1 MAINQSRNLESIR
14 TPLGWKDV
22 LMFARIT
29 DRQTDSQAERQT
41 DRNYIVVTVSNKHVS
56 PDKKGRQ
63 R

>member
-29 DRQTDSQAERQT
+29 DRQT
-41 DRNYIVVTVSNKHVS
+41 V
-56 PDKKGRQ
+56 RQ
-63 R
+63 RDKQTEITLL